1 MKTIQNFFL
10 ARSLNLLSEH
20 TQSCDQLKLVG
31 LFLTDLIIPSQGDG
45 RFGLEPE
52 LTHLAK
58 KQFELTCIQVIKTQT
73 LLEKQ
78 VLRILGLRYF
88 P

>member
-1 MKTIQNFFL
+1 MDSIIV
-10 ARSLNLLSEH
+10 SLRRMNRTQLSKVIEKWGNE
-20 TQSCDQLKLVG
+20 SVEEYGQLWWQE
-31 LFLTDLIIPSQGDG
+31 PMEPPP
-45 RFGLEPE
+45 LEPE

-73 LLEKQ
+73 LPEKQ